1 MQIQWKWTV
10 PNVLSLL
17 RIAILPVFIILY
29 IRSCT
34 LDSAVLM
41 YTAFGLLVLSGLTD
55 CFDGWIARHFH
66 QESEIGKLLDPV
78 ADKLTQVA
86 VLIALATQ
94 YQEFLPLLA
103 ICTVKEMLQ
112 GLGGLIVLGKGVE
125 MRSSKWYGKMSTVV
139 FYIAV
144 AAIVLWKDM
153 PHWLVLALI
162 ALVGILMLF
171 AFLRYLQLFLTIR
184 KDVPS
189 QQTVEVEGS
198 NGK

>member
-55 CFDGWIARHFH
+55 CFDGWIARRFH

>member
-17 RIAILPVFIILY
+17 RIGILPVFIILY

-34 LDSAVLM
+34 IDSVTLM
-41 YTAFGLLVLSGLTD
+41 YTAFGLLIVSGLTD
-55 CFDGWIARHFH
+55 CFDGWIARRFH

-86 VLIALATQ
+86 VLIALTTQ
-94 YQEFLPLLA
+94 YREFLPLLV

-112 GLGGLIVLGKGVE
+112 GLGGIIVLGKGIE
-125 MRSSKWYGKMSTVV
+125 MRSSKWYGKVSTVV
-139 FYIAV
+139 FYVSV
-144 AAIVLWKDM
+144 AAVVLWKDM
-153 PHWLVLALI
+153 PYWLVLT
-162 ALVGILMLF
+162 LVTTVAALMLF

-184 KDVPS
+184 KEVPS
-189 QQTVEVEGS
+189 ETAEAEGS